1 MSLAIEPLGA
11 IGIFIISCRID
22 DCITTTFFVWMDS
35 LFSKSL
41 NLLTTKFKENKAKRS
56 RQHMKH
62 SRYHNAESRLGTA
75 CDADTDLVD
84 DKGAA
89 DDDGGDGI
97 ITIPVPS

>member
-1 MSLAIEPLGA
+1 
-11 IGIFIISCRID
+11 
-22 DCITTTFFVWMDS
+22 
-35 LFSKSL
+35 
-41 NLLTTKFKENKAKRS
+41 
-56 RQHMKH
+56 MKH

-97 ITIPVPS
+97 MVVDI